1 MGFWK
6 ILHTLALWLVHGL
19 WVSYLGHI
27 HLEYESIKI
36 ILFDECLFSIF
47 GIIRQ
52 FSRLELQNKQF
63 SNQKHTAMTLV
74 LSVQYHLKSFSK

>member
-27 HLEYESIKI
+27 HLEYESIEI
-36 ILFDECLFSIF
+36 ILFDECLFSIL

-52 FSRLELQNKQF
+52 FPW
-63 SNQKHTAMTLV
+63 
-74 LSVQYHLKSFSK
+74 